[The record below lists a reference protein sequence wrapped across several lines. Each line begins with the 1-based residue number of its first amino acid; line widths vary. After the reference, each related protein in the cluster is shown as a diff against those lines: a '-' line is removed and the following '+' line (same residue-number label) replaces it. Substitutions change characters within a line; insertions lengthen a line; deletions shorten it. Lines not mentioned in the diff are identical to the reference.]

1 MNYANPVVNI
11 PNYLQ
16 SSFICIPWAHNIYML
31 PKAGKLSV
39 HICGVVL
46 LEFVKDMFGQQ
57 HRSSS
62 YSGMPVV
69 PVIDFIMVG
78 NGGSG

>member
-16 SSFICIPWAHNIYML
+16 SSFICIPWTHNIYML

-39 HICGVVL
+39 DICGVVL
-46 LEFVKDMFGQQ
+46 LEFVKDMFSLANNTEVVITVECRLY
-57 HRSSS
+57 RSLILSW
-62 YSGMPVV
+62 
-69 PVIDFIMVG
+69 
-78 NGGSG
+78 